1 MEMIADAIRQAQA
14 LARKAQEAT
23 YDGRCTVTEYQKVK
37 DPKTKITAE
46 KETMVLEDEPCRLS
60 YSNVSAVDQTE
71 SVAMTAQ
78 VTKLFLSP
86 DVQIKPGSKIT
97 VNQSGITRCYES
109 SGVAA
114 IYPTHQEIVLKLA
127 ERYT

>member
-1 MEMIADAIRQAQA
+1 MIADAIKQAQA

-37 DPKTKITAE
+37 DQKTKITAE
-46 KETMVLEDEPCRLS
+46 KETTVLEDEPCRLS

-86 DVQIKPGSKIT
+86 EVQIKPGSKIT
-97 VNQSGITRCYES
+97 VNQSGVTMCYES

-127 ERYT
+127 ERYA